1 MSATMDVGQDSTG
14 SGETVATHETKV
26 PSTPDVAPE
35 AAETESGTATA
46 DVLSETNSSE
56 DEFAEN
62 HAWLKL
68 ERVELPTQDIDHLC
82 DSDDE
87 NSETPD
93 EDEEQRKKSQTLAL
107 AANFVDA
114 TKGLVF
120 TEVKQDS
127 EDEGDDDD
135 DDDDDYIDDDDEDEG
150 DDDDEDDEVD
160 ELLEETMF
168 ALQNKYYFLRRIVC
182 HGFVSLYKAIDR
194 TTKERVCVKLV
205 VRHGVSTQVERLPIE
220 ARVLACIAAGP
231 DDHAGKEFLQKP
243 VAYYSSPSTYV
254 IVSKLYKEASFRRSL
269 FDNTDDIKILMK
281 QMLLAI
287 DYLETIGIIS
297 RDVKNSNLLWDKHEK
312 KVILCDFDLS
322 SFITEKG
329 HCVTLGTDG
338 FIAAEVLLHDDDK
351 KNKSRY
357 SKEIDIYSAGVVFG
371 SLLHGVRE
379 NELTADVVEA
389 WRSKLKRRRNHL
401 TTPQKLL
408 RKMLCVDP
416 ANRPSAKECLEHD
429 YFGVHI

>member
-1 MSATMDVGQDSTG
+1 MDVGQDSTG
-14 SGETVATHETKV
+14 SSETVAAHETNV
-26 PSTPDVAPE
+26 HITPDVAPE
-35 AAETESGTATA
+35 AEVTDSGTATV
-46 DVLSETNSSE
+46 DVESETNSSE

-62 HAWLKL
+62 HTWLKL
-68 ERVELPTQDIDHLC
+68 ERVELPTQDIEHLC

-87 NSETPD
+87 NSDILD
-93 EDEEQRKKSQTLAL
+93 EDEEKQKQSQTLAL
-107 AANFVDA
+107 VANFADV

-120 TEVKQDS
+120 TEVKGDGTDGDAD
-127 EDEGDDDD
+127 DE
-135 DDDDDYIDDDDEDEG
+135 DDYFIDDDDEDEG
-150 DDDDEDDEVD
+150 DDDYEDDEVD

-194 TTKERVCVKLV
+194 RTKERVCMKLV

-254 IVSKLYKEASFRRSL
+254 IVSKLYKESSFRRSL
-269 FDNTDDIKILMK
+269 FDNADDIKILMK
-281 QMLLAI
+281 QMLQAI
-287 DYLETIGIIS
+287 DYLVTIGVIS
-297 RDVKNSNLLWDKHEK
+297 RDVKNSNLLWDKHAK
-312 KVILCDFDLS
+312 KVIVCDFDLS

-329 HCVTLGTDG
+329 HRVTLGTDG
-338 FIAAEVLLHDDDK
+338 YIAPEVLLHDDDK
-351 KNKSRY
+351 NNKSRY

-379 NELTADVVEA
+379 NELTADVVTA
-389 WRSKLKRRRNHL
+389 WRSKLKRRRNYL

-416 ANRPSAKECLEHD
+416 QNRPTAKECLEHA
-429 YFGVHI
+429 YFVDI